1 MRADSRPHL
10 AGPRVNGTLPPAA
23 CGVRA
28 AGTWRAVR
36 NFEVALVFHVGL
48 LKFAQVSLIA
58 APLVVL
64 QVCVAVG
71 VRSTAVMVVRAR
83 SKEHALL
90 ATAWVAEQE
99 GRRTQA

>member
-1 MRADSRPHL
+1 MRADWRPHL

-23 CGVRA
+23 AGVRA
-28 AGTWRAVR
+28 AETWRAVR

-64 QVCVAVG
+64 QVCMAVG
-71 VRSTAVMVVRAR
+71 VRYTAVMVVRAG
-83 SKEHALL
+83 SKEHARLK
-90 ATAWVAEQE
+90 TAWVA
-99 GRRTQA
+99 GRAGG

>member
-1 MRADSRPHL
+1 MRADWRPHL

-23 CGVRA
+23 ASCVRA

-71 VRSTAVMVVRAR
+71 VRYTAVMVVRAR
-83 SKEHALL
+83 SKENARLK
-90 ATAWVAEQE
+90 TAWVAGRAE
-99 GRRTQA
+99 G